1 MSVSSS
7 RCLTNRLTD
16 SLKSMVMLTGIAGE
30 WRQGEN
36 LHQYRADSGAVLNW
50 WKSTGTVTFQGP
62 EAAAANLK
70 TAFLKFSGRL
80 KGEALEEGWI
90 YKRSRSKENWIIFF
104 YKDWEIAGIS
114 NKETRQK
121 KWLVKMRSACA
132 FCGSTEDLTQGH
144 IILASRGGSDG
155 LHNKQLLCQPCNLK
169 KGNRMSSA

>member
-1 MSVSSS
+1 
-7 RCLTNRLTD
+7 
-16 SLKSMVMLTGIAGE
+16 MVMLTGIAGE

-121 KWLVKMRSACA
+121 KWLVK
-132 FCGSTEDLTQGH
+132 
-144 IILASRGGSDG
+144 
-155 LHNKQLLCQPCNLK
+155 CQRLRFLRF
-169 KGNRMSSA
+169 NRRPHPGPHYPSEQRRLQRPS